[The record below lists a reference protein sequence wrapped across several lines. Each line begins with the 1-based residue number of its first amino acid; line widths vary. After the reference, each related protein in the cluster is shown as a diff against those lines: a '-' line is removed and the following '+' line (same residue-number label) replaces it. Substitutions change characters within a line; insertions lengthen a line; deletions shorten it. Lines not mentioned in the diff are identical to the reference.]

1 MPGYTRIRMASG
13 TLEPPRLR
21 TSSAHT
27 SSIGS
32 QIAIVDEWKP
42 RAMSRTRRFFV
53 LRVYHVATCC
63 ARSSERALPEDGL
76 RACKNRQDSGLPALT
91 QAQLDPKPQ
100 SWMGGSVC
108 TRPLSLPAAARAQIL
123 EHFAKCDQI
132 GTNGDSVTAVRA
144 VW

>member
-1 MPGYTRIRMASG
+1 MGGSVTNAISGPDEKFLRDQYYTAQIDMLCLVIRMASG

-76 RACKNRQDSGLPALT
+76 RACTHKHIYNERRNTPTATLAHMRQ
-91 QAQLDPKPQ
+91 
-100 SWMGGSVC
+100 
-108 TRPLSLPAAARAQIL
+108 L
-123 EHFAKCDQI
+123 EYPYR
-132 GTNGDSVTAVRA
+132 TSTSTMPT
-144 VW
+144 